1 MAGCHLKSHG
11 TPNFSGAGSDM
22 PHDKPDVF
30 QSSELLEQVLDILP
44 VGVWIMDRDGRI
56 VRGNPTGQ
64 KIWSGARH
72 VAPERFGE
80 YKGWWRDSGKRIAPG
95 EWAAARVISK
105 GETSLNEE
113 IEIECFDGTHKIIL
127 NSALPIRDA
136 SGAVIGGII
145 VNLDITERVALEE
158 QLQAAVDTD
167 ELTRVHSRRRF
178 YELLNEE
185 LRRAARY
192 HRPLSLIMF
201 DVDRFKLINDTH
213 GHMTGDKVLAFLSD
227 AVRGQIRES
236 EHLARFGGDEFM
248 LLLPETRLDD
258 ALRTAERLRE
268 SLAARPY
275 GAIGPIAC
283 SFGVCEHVAGETAED
298 LIRCVDQALYAA
310 KAAGR
315 GCVVAGG
322 GERHG
327 DR

>member
-1 MAGCHLKSHG
+1 
-11 TPNFSGAGSDM
+11 M
-22 PHDKPDVF
+22 PHNEPDVF
-30 QSSELLEQVLDILP
+30 RSGELLEQVLDILP
-44 VGVWIMDRDGRI
+44 VGVWLMDREGRI
-56 VRGNPTGQ
+56 VRGNPAGH
-64 KIWSGARH
+64 KIWSGARY
-72 VAPERFGE
+72 VGPERFGE
-80 YKGWWRDSGKRIAPG
+80 YKGWWRDTGKRIAPE
-95 EWAAARVISK
+95 EWAAARVISR

-136 SGAVIGGII
+136 AGAVIGGII

-185 LRRAARY
+185 LRRAVRY

-227 AVRGQIRES
+227 AVRSQIRES

-248 LLLPETRLDD
+248 LLLPETRFDD
-258 ALRTAERLRE
+258 AMRTAERLRA
-268 SLAARPY
+268 SLAAQPY
-275 GAIGPIAC
+275 GALGPIGC
-283 SFGVCEHVAGETAED
+283 SFGVCEHVPGEASDD

-315 GCVVAGG
+315 GVVMAGTRPPG
-322 GERHG
+322 
-327 DR
+327 